1 MIYRVFKVTFRI
13 VASYNPYKLGNR
25 NDFCIIVKAEAA
37 YLTFY
42 EIHHEVNYMV
52 NLIGIFGSRFLR
64 NVAERIDDIVHADV
78 HSVDNETIDR

>member
-1 MIYRVFKVTFRI
+1 MIYRVSEVTFRI
-13 VASYNPYKLGNR
+13 VASYNSCKLGNH

-64 NVAERIDDIVHADV
+64 NVAERIDDIVNTEI
-78 HSVDNETIDR
+78 HSVGKETIDR